1 MSTAI
6 IYSFTSNKTAKAGE
20 KIAAAI
26 GKSLETTMVNADELT
41 EKEFLSYDQLI
52 LGVPTWFDGE
62 LPHYWDEFVP
72 AIEEMDLKGK
82 KVAIYGLA
90 DQVGY
95 PENFADGV
103 GILARLIRDRG
114 AEIVGQTNIENYKFE
129 SSNYLSNETFFKNR
143 RLIIPNKNILDKLI
157 FNLKLFIK
165 NFCVST
171 LPW

>member
-6 IYSFTSNKTAKAGE
+6 IYSFTSNKTAKAGQ
-20 KIAAAI
+20 KIVDSF
-26 GKSLETTMVNADELT
+26 GESLKLDVVDADNLT
-41 EKEFLSYDQLI
+41 EDKFLAYDQLI

-72 AIEEMDLKGK
+72 AMEEMDMKGK

-103 GILARLIRDRG
+103 GILARLLRDRG
-114 AEIVGQTNIENYKFE
+114 AEIVGQTDIDNYTFE
-129 SSNYLSNETFFKNR
+129 SSHAIENGQFLGLVLDQENQARLSKKRIENWLEDLKDIFK
-143 RLIIPNKNILDKLI
+143 
-157 FNLKLFIK
+157 
-165 NFCVST
+165 
-171 LPW
+171 

>member
-20 KIAAAI
+20 KIVS
-26 GKSLETTMVNADELT
+26 GFDKSLKLDVVDADDLT
-41 EKEFLSYDQLI
+41 EEKFLAYDQLI

-72 AIEEMDLKGK
+72 AMEEMEMKGK

-103 GILARLIRDRG
+103 GILARLLLDRG
-114 AEIVGQTNIENYKFE
+114 AEIVGRTNIDNYTFE
-129 SSNYLSNETFFKNR
+129 SSHAIENGQFLGLVLDQENQARLSKKRIENWLEDLKKIFK
-143 RLIIPNKNILDKLI
+143 
-157 FNLKLFIK
+157 
-165 NFCVST
+165 
-171 LPW
+171 

>member
-6 IYSFTSNKTAKAGE
+6 IYSFTSNKTAKAGQ
-20 KIAAAI
+20 KIVDSF
-26 GKSLETTMVNADELT
+26 GESLKLDVVDADNLT
-41 EKEFLSYDQLI
+41 EEKFLAYDQLI

-72 AIEEMDLKGK
+72 AMEEMEMKGR

-103 GILARLIRDRG
+103 GILARLLRDRG
-114 AEIVGQTNIENYKFE
+114 AEIVGQTDIDNYTFE
-129 SSNYLSNETFFKNR
+129 SSHAIENGQFLGLVLDQENQARLSKKRIDNWLEDLKRIFK
-143 RLIIPNKNILDKLI
+143 
-157 FNLKLFIK
+157 
-165 NFCVST
+165 
-171 LPW
+171 

>member
-6 IYSFTSNKTAKAGE
+6 VYSFNANKTSKAGE
-20 KIAAAI
+20 KIIDAFGDSQKI
-26 GKSLETTMVNADELT
+26 EKVNADDLT
-41 EKEFLSYDQLI
+41 EEKFQSYDQLI

-72 AIEEMDLKGK
+72 AIEHLDMKGK

-103 GILARLIRDRG
+103 GIMARLLRDRG
-114 AEIVGQTNIENYKFE
+114 AEIVGQTEVENYTFE
-129 SSNYLSNETFFKNR
+129 SSHAIENNQFLGLVLDQENQARLSKTRIEKWVEKLKKVFK
-143 RLIIPNKNILDKLI
+143 
-157 FNLKLFIK
+157 
-165 NFCVST
+165 
-171 LPW
+171 

>member
-6 IYSFTSNKTAKAGE
+6 IYSFTSNKTAKAGQ
-20 KIAAAI
+20 KIVDSVE
-26 GKSLETTMVNADELT
+26 KSLKLDVVDADNLT
-41 EKEFLSYDQLI
+41 EEKFLAYDQLI

-72 AIEEMDLKGK
+72 AMEDMDMKGK

-103 GILARLIRDRG
+103 GILARLLRERG
-114 AEIVGQTNIENYKFE
+114 AEIVGMTNVENYTFE
-129 SSNYLSNETFFKNR
+129 SSHAIENGQFLGLVLDQENQARLSKKRIDNWLEDLLKIFK
-143 RLIIPNKNILDKLI
+143 
-157 FNLKLFIK
+157 
-165 NFCVST
+165 
-171 LPW
+171 

>member
-6 IYSFTSNKTAKAGE
+6 IYSFTSNKTAKAGQ
-20 KIAAAI
+20 KIVDSF
-26 GKSLETTMVNADELT
+26 GESLKLDVVDADNLT
-41 EKEFLSYDQLI
+41 EEKFLAYDQLI

-72 AIEEMDLKGK
+72 AMEEMEMKGK

-103 GILARLIRDRG
+103 GILARLLRDRG
-114 AEIVGQTNIENYKFE
+114 AEIVGQTDIDNYTFE
-129 SSNYLSNETFFKNR
+129 SSHAIENGQFLGLVLDQENQARLSKKRIHNWLEDLKKIFK
-143 RLIIPNKNILDKLI
+143 
-157 FNLKLFIK
+157 
-165 NFCVST
+165 
-171 LPW
+171 

>member
-6 IYSFTSNKTAKAGE
+6 IYSFTSNKTAKAGQ
-20 KIAAAI
+20 KIVDSF
-26 GKSLETTMVNADELT
+26 GESLKLDVVDADNLT
-41 EKEFLSYDQLI
+41 EDKFLSYDQLI

-72 AIEEMDLKGK
+72 AMEEMDMKGK

-103 GILARLIRDRG
+103 GILARLLRDRG
-114 AEIVGQTNIENYKFE
+114 AEIVGQTDIDNYTFE
-129 SSNYLSNETFFKNR
+129 SSHAIENGQFLGLVLDQENQARLSKKRIENWLED
-143 RLIIPNKNILDKLI
+143 LKNIFK
-157 FNLKLFIK
+157 
-165 NFCVST
+165 
-171 LPW
+171 

>member
-6 IYSFTSNKTAKAGE
+6 IYSFTSNKTAKAGQ
-20 KIAAAI
+20 KIVDSF
-26 GKSLETTMVNADELT
+26 GESLKLDVVDADNLT
-41 EKEFLSYDQLI
+41 EDKFLAYDQLI

-72 AIEEMDLKGK
+72 AMEEMDMKGK

-103 GILARLIRDRG
+103 GILARLLRDRG
-114 AEIVGQTNIENYKFE
+114 AEIVGQTDIDNYTFE
-129 SSNYLSNETFFKNR
+129 SSHAIENGQFLGLVLDQENQARLSKKRIENWLED
-143 RLIIPNKNILDKLI
+143 LKNIFK
-157 FNLKLFIK
+157 
-165 NFCVST
+165 
-171 LPW
+171 

>member
-6 IYSFTSNKTAKAGE
+6 IYSFTSNKTAKAGQKIVDSFGESLKLDVVDADNLAEE
-20 KIAAAI
+20 K
-26 GKSLETTMVNADELT
+26 
-41 EKEFLSYDQLI
+41 FLAYDQLI

-72 AIEEMDLKGK
+72 AMEEMDMKGK

-103 GILARLIRDRG
+103 GILARLLRDRG
-114 AEIVGQTNIENYKFE
+114 AEIVGMTDVDNYTFE
-129 SSNYLSNETFFKNR
+129 SSHAIEDGQFLGLVLDQENQARLSKKRIDNWLEDLKKIFK
-143 RLIIPNKNILDKLI
+143 
-157 FNLKLFIK
+157 
-165 NFCVST
+165 
-171 LPW
+171 

>member
-6 IYSFTSNKTAKAGE
+6 IYSFTSNKTAKAGQ
-20 KIAAAI
+20 KIVDGF
-26 GKSLETTMVNADELT
+26 GKSLKLDVVDADDLME
-41 EKEFLSYDQLI
+41 EKFSEYDQLV

-72 AIEEMDLKGK
+72 AMEEMDMKGK

-103 GILARLIRDRG
+103 GILARLLRDRG
-114 AEIVGQTNIENYKFE
+114 AEIVGQTDIDNYTFE
-129 SSNYLSNETFFKNR
+129 SSHAIENGQFLGLVLDQENQARLSKKRIENWLEDLKKIFK
-143 RLIIPNKNILDKLI
+143 
-157 FNLKLFIK
+157 
-165 NFCVST
+165 
-171 LPW
+171 

>member
-1 MSTAI
+1 MSIAI

-20 KIAAAI
+20 KIVSGF
-26 GKSLETTMVNADELT
+26 GKSLKLDVVNADDLT
-41 EKEFLSYDQLI
+41 EEKFLAYDQLI

-72 AIEEMDLKGK
+72 AMEEMEMKGK

-103 GILARLIRDRG
+103 GILARLLRDRG
-114 AEIVGQTNIENYKFE
+114 AEIVGQTAIDNYTFE
-129 SSNYLSNETFFKNR
+129 SSHAIENGQFLGLVLDQENQARLSKKRIENWLEDLKKIFK
-143 RLIIPNKNILDKLI
+143 
-157 FNLKLFIK
+157 
-165 NFCVST
+165 
-171 LPW
+171 